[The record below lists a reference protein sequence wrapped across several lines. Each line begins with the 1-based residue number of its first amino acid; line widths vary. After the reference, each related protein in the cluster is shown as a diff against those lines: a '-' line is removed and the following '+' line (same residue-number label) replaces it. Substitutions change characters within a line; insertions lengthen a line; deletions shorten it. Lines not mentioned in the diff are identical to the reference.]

1 MKIIKIDTLK
11 IEILKIDQINNV
23 KIKLGDYKTFE

>member
-1 MKIIKIDTLK
+1 MKIIKIDILK

-23 KIKLGDYKTFE
+23 KIKLRDYKTFE